1 MHCEAVD
8 PFIEAVAVGDSVPD
22 HVTAH
27 IASCARCAPR
37 LAMAQR
43 IEASLVSRAVA
54 VPSTDFTSAV
64 IGRVRRERWR
74 AEQVVDFGFNV
85 AVGLGVLLIVAGLA
99 GLAWRTGVLQIGGEM
114 STLLLRAVRT
124 AATRAVADSQ
134 LVVFVALL
142 LTTAAGLWWWAE
154 EDALG

>member
-1 MHCEAVD
+1 
-8 PFIEAVAVGDSVPD
+8 
-22 HVTAH
+22 
-27 IASCARCAPR
+27 
-37 LAMAQR
+37 MAQR
-43 IEASLVSRAVA
+43 IEASLASRAVA
-54 VPSTDFTSAV
+54 VPSVEFTSAV

-85 AVGLGVLLIVAGLA
+85 AVGLGVLLIVSGLA

-114 STLLLRAVRT
+114 STLLLEAART

-142 LTTAAGLWWWAE
+142 LTTAVGLWWWAE